1 MGVIGVIG
9 VIGGRRE
16 SVRLRDT
23 VLAYFDMQIRASH
36 SACSKYDQHV

>member
-1 MGVIGVIG
+1 MRERFGEEEK
-9 VIGGRRE
+9 RE

-36 SACSKYDQHV
+36 SACSEYDQHV